1 MVLKKTF
8 NITFN
13 IFCWTCNV
21 FSFRKHIEDINLT
34 TAKQVE
40 CTLIFWAFNLQPVI
54 AAGVRRMASFYRQN
68 ERSRYQQCFLN
79 LQQHSKNFI
88 YFCQVNSLWTVYK
101 EYVCFKY
108 IETHDCCVALADCT
122 CNTETVQSCE
132 VS

>member
-13 IFCWTCNV
+13 ICCRTCNA
-21 FSFRKHIEDINLT
+21 FSFRKHTEAIHLS

-40 CTLIFWAFNLQPVI
+40 CTLICMVFNLHPVI

-79 LQQHSKNFI
+79 LQQHSKNII
-88 YFCQVNSLWTVYK
+88 YFCQVKSLWTVYK

-122 CNTETVQSCE
+122 WNKNTVQSCA